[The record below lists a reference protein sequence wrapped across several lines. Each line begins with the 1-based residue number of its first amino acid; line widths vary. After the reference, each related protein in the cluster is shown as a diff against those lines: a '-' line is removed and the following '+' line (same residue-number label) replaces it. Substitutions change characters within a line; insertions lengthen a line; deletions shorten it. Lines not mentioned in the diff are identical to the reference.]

1 MTGITY
7 AIYPPAGAG
16 LPWLAVVRSGMK
28 PLDMFGC
35 ESREAAEH
43 LLRAMRARRSS
54 FDNGAGHDSISRAGR
69 GPHPAPPRRT

>member
-1 MTGITY
+1 VTGITY

-16 LPWLAVVRSGMK
+16 LPWLAVVLSGMK

-43 LLRAMRARRSS
+43 LLRSMRARHSS
-54 FDNGAGHDSISRAGR
+54 ADNGAGRESYL
-69 GPHPAPPRRT
+69 